1 MSSNVGFNRLHP
13 TLQHHVVSTL
23 GWPGLRPLQEESV
36 APLVEGQDALLLAP
50 TAGGKTEAASFPVLS
65 RMASE
70 DWHGVSV
77 LYICP
82 LKALLNNLEER
93 LRLYGSWM
101 GRTVGVWHGDVSTSV
116 RRRMQTTERPDI
128 LLTTPESLESMMV
141 STGVNHREFLGDVQT
156 VIIDEVHAFAGDD
169 RGWHLSAVLARLEH
183 AVGRPFQRIGMSATV
198 GNPEHLLEWLQ
209 GGARAAADRTGAVIA
224 PGVILPGA
232 GESPALAAD
241 APEIRVDRLQDMS
254 QVATLLSRLHVGEKR
269 LVFVDSRKNVE
280 VLGNLLDE
288 LDVKVFLSHS
298 SLSASERARS
308 EAAFAD
314 ETDCIIVATSTLE
327 LGIDIGNLDRVIQV
341 GAPRTVSSFLQRLG
355 RTGRRA
361 GTSRNCLFIALPS
374 EGTRGDVD
382 TMLLQ
387 TMGLLS
393 AWAEGFVEPVEPPP
407 VPLHIAAQQLL
418 AAALSAGA
426 INTSSWREIWAGTQL
441 MDPEVLECD
450 AQEILDH
457 LIETGMLETDGE
469 MAFIGEA
476 AEKAFGRRHF
486 MSILSAFTSPPLFT
500 VLDGRTEIGMVE
512 DRLIASMQEGDDGFG
527 GGQSAMVIA
536 LAGRNWKINHIDYN
550 RKVVHVEPSTTAGMA
565 RWGSSGPSFG
575 YAVSQGMR
583 RVILGEDVAGLHLTS
598 RAAEAL
604 ADVRQW
610 WSPTVGAT
618 SEAIYLPNGHGNK
631 DQAEWWDWA
640 GTGRNHQLIAALGA
654 SASRG
659 FDPAA
664 AADATAPG
672 SQLAPLD
679 QSGRYD
685 RLRVFPDESPAT
697 IRERIDWYD
706 GMPAQQRP
714 MPYVSPKAVYGLK
727 FNAALPD
734 EVARKILAR
743 RMET

>member
-1 MSSNVGFNRLHP
+1 MSGFSSLHP
-13 TLQHHVVSTL
+13 ILQHHIVSTL

-36 APLVEGQDALLLAP
+36 APLTAGDDALLLAP

-65 RMASE
+65 RMTTE

-93 LRLYGSWM
+93 LRLYGSWV
-101 GRTVGVWHGDVSTSV
+101 GRTVGVWHGDITSSA

-141 STGVNHREFLGDVQT
+141 STGVDHRDFLGNVQT

-183 AVGRPFQRIGMSATV
+183 SVGHPVQRIGMSATV
-198 GNPEHLLEWLQ
+198 GNPDSLLEWLQ
-209 GGARAAADRTGAVIA
+209 GGPRAAATRTGHVIA
-224 PGVILPGA
+224 PGVVLPGS
-232 GESPALAAD
+232 GVSPAAGPD
-241 APEIRVDRLQDMS
+241 APEIRVDRLGDMS
-254 QVATLLSRLHVGEKR
+254 QVATLLSKLYVGEKR

-314 ETDCIIVATSTLE
+314 ETDCVIVATSTLE

-355 RTGRRA
+355 RTGRRP

-374 EGTRGDVD
+374 DGSRGNED

-387 TMGLLS
+387 ILGLLS
-393 AWAEGFVEPVEPPP
+393 AWTAGFVEPVTAPP
-407 VPLHIAAQQLL
+407 VPLHIAAQQFL
-418 AAALSAGA
+418 AAALSDGA
-426 INTSSWREIWAGTQL
+426 LDTDSWRDIWAGTHL
-441 MDPEVLECD
+441 MDSDILECD

-457 LIETGMLETDGE
+457 LTSTGMLETDGAL
-469 MAFIGEA
+469 AFIGEA
-476 AEKAFGRRHF
+476 AEKEFGRRHF
-486 MSILSAFTSPPLFT
+486 MSLLSAFTSPPLFT

-512 DRLIASMQEGDDGFG
+512 DRLIASMKEGDDEFSDGPG
-527 GGQSAMVIA
+527 GMVIA
-536 LAGRNWKINHIDYN
+536 LAGRNWKIIHIDYN

-575 YAVSQGMR
+575 YDVAQGMR
-583 RVILGEDVAGLHLTS
+583 RVVLGEDPAGVLLTE
-598 RAAEAL
+598 RAAHAL
-604 ADVRQW
+604 EEIRHW
-610 WSPTVGAT
+610 WSPTVSAT
-618 SEAIYLPNGHGNK
+618 SDSVFLPTGHANR
-631 DQAEWWDWA
+631 DQAEWWNWA
-640 GTGRNHQLIAALGA
+640 GTGRNHQIIAALGA
-654 SASRG
+654 SAARG
-659 FDPAA
+659 YAVPDGGGTSE
-664 AADATAPG
+664 TAG

-679 QSGRYD
+679 QAGRYD
-685 RLRVFPDESPAT
+685 RVRVFPDGTSARL
-697 IRERIDWYD
+697 RERVAWYD
-706 GMPAQQRP
+706 ALPPDARP
-714 MPYVSPKAVYGLK
+714 LPYVSPKAVYGLK

-734 EVARKILAR
+734 EVARMILAR
-743 RMET
+743 RMES